1 MMKKFQIVF
10 IFLFILAAQLINAQQ
25 EPQYTQYLF
34 NTLSVNPAYAGNRGV
49 LSFTG
54 LYRSQW
60 VGLDGA
66 PETANF
72 NVHSPIGKGKV
83 GLGLSIINDRIGNGV
98 NQETEFDIAFSYT
111 IQTSAVGKL
120 SFGVNAGGQLL
131 SLDFTRL
138 SQFTTELT
146 ADNNIDNRFSPN
158 IGLGAYYHTQ
168 KFYLGLSVPN
178 LLETDF
184 FDSQSTLSDGRT
196 TNFVGSERITYFLIG
211 GYVFDIAPLWKFKPA
226 FLARSISGSPL
237 GLDLSA
243 NFLFNDKL
251 TLGVGY
257 RLDAAVTG
265 LVGFQLTD
273 SLMLG
278 LAYDRETTELGR
290 TEFNDGTF
298 EVFLRFEL
306 FRNLN
311 KLISPR
317 FF

>member
-1 MMKKFQIVF
+1 LITTV
-10 IFLFILAAQLINAQQ
+10 QLVQAQQ

-66 PETANF
+66 PETGNF
-72 NVHSPIGKGKV
+72 NVHSPIGSNGKV
-83 GLGLSIINDRIGNGV
+83 GLGFSLINDRIGEGV
-98 NQETEFDIAFSYT
+98 NQETEFDISFSYT
-111 IQTSAVGKL
+111 IQTSDVGKL
-120 SFGVNAGGQLL
+120 SFGINAGGQLL
-131 SLDFTRL
+131 SVDFTRL
-138 SQFTTELT
+138 NQFTTELT
-146 ADNNIDNRFSPN
+146 AANNIDNQFSPN
-158 IGLGAYYHTQ
+158 FGLGAYYHTPR
-168 KFYLGLSVPN
+168 FYLGLSAPN

-184 FDSQSTLSDGRT
+184 FDDEATLSDGSNST
-196 TNFVGSERITYFLIG
+196 FVGRERITYFLIG

-243 NFLFNDKL
+243 NFLFNNKL

-265 LVGFQLTD
+265 LVGFQLSD
-273 SLMLG
+273 SLLLG
-278 LAYDRETTELGR
+278 FAYDRETTALGR

-298 EVFLRFEL
+298 EVLLRFEL
-306 FRNLN
+306 FKNFN
-311 KLISPR
+311 KLVSPR

>member
-1 MMKKFQIVF
+1 MKKYYIV
-10 IFLFILAAQLINAQQ
+10 ITFLLITTVQFVQAQQ

-66 PETANF
+66 PETGNF
-72 NVHSPIGKGKV
+72 NVHSPIGSNGKV
-83 GLGLSIINDRIGNGV
+83 GLGFSLINDRIGEGV

-111 IQTSAVGKL
+111 IKTSDVGKL
-120 SFGVNAGGQLL
+120 SFGINAGGQLL
-131 SLDFTRL
+131 SVDFTRL
-138 SQFTTELT
+138 NQFTTELT
-146 ADNNIDNRFSPN
+146 AENNIDNQFSPN
-158 IGLGAYYHTQ
+158 FGLGAYYHTP

-178 LLETDF
+178 LIETDF
-184 FDSQSTLSDGRT
+184 FDGQSTLSDGSNSTFIGR
-196 TNFVGSERITYFLIG
+196 ERITYFLIG

-243 NFLFNDKL
+243 NFLFNNKL

-265 LVGFQLTD
+265 LIGFQISD
-273 SLMLG
+273 SLLLG
-278 LAYDRETTELGR
+278 LAYDREITELGR
-290 TEFNDGTF
+290 AEFNDGSF
-298 EVFLRFEL
+298 EVLLRFEL
-306 FRNLN
+306 FKNFN
-311 KLISPR
+311 KLVSPR